1 MDMFVKEPWA
11 FESKETAILA
21 NLLPFCAVA
30 SAESPL
36 NQGTLYSTADWEG
49 FIGIEIHRTS
59 SVRGWRHN
67 GS

>member
-36 NQGTLYSTADWEG
+36 NQGTLYSTPE
-49 FIGIEIHRTS
+49 FRS
-59 SVRGWRHN
+59 
-67 GS
+67 